1 MPKAPKYWLVGII
14 FLFFLMGSSVLA
26 QSEEGVIF
34 WVPVK
39 DVPNLGMVDW
49 GLASFVQRA
58 LREAEEAGAQAVVLE
73 IDTSGGL
80 VDAMLFIKDAIISS
94 SCPTVAF
101 INHRAWSAGTF
112 IALACETIVFAPDA
126 TMGAAEPRSGAAG
139 EVEQPDPKTVS
150 AIRAQI
156 EALAE
161 ARGRDPL
168 LFASMVDRN
177 LEINGL
183 VKKGELLTLRASQAL
198 EYGAGDL
205 IATNREELL
214 NKLGLEG
221 TVREL
226 SPSWSENLAR
236 LVTNPVVVP
245 VLLILALGGILL
257 EVLTPGFGVPG
268 IVGLISFSL
277 FFGGRYLAGLSG
289 WEPLIFFL
297 VGVILLIVELFL
309 PGFGITGIS
318 GMGML
323 ALSIYLVLRETSILF
338 WQEAL
343 YQLFFYIALMGGV
356 FLVLLAFLPQSPV
369 WQRLGLRKEITGRAY
384 ETEEKGWEPSLVGKT
399 GIAKSMLRPAGIVE
413 IEGKRWDAI
422 TEGEFISPGTRV
434 KVEKVKGN
442 TIVVKSEEGG

>member
-14 FLFFLMGSSVLA
+14 FLFFLMGSSALA
-26 QSEEGVIF
+26 QSGEGVIF

-49 GLASFVQRA
+49 GLASFVSRA
-58 LREAEEAGAQAVVLE
+58 LQEAEEAGAQAVVLE

-94 SCPTVAF
+94 PCYTVAF

-177 LEINGL
+177 LEIDGL

-205 IATNREELL
+205 VATTREELL

-236 LVTNPVVVP
+236 LITNPVIVP
-245 VLLILALGGILL
+245 ILLLLALGGILL
-257 EVLTPGFGVPG
+257 EVLTPGFGIPG
-268 IVGLISFSL
+268 IIGLVSFSL
-277 FFGGRYLAGLSG
+277 FFWRSLSC
-289 WEPLIFFL
+289 WS
-297 VGVILLIVELFL
+297 
-309 PGFGITGIS
+309 S
-318 GMGML
+318 GMGASYFFLSRGNSFDCGAFSTWIWNNRDFGDRSVSSLYLSCSSGNQYFVL
-323 ALSIYLVLRETSILF
+323 ARSFVSI
-338 WQEAL
+338 
-343 YQLFFYIALMGGV
+343 V
-356 FLVLLAFLPQSPV
+356 FLHCSDGGSVSGFACFSSSKPGVAKIGAEKRNNRASLRNRRK
-369 WQRLGLRKEITGRAY
+369 RLGTFSG
-384 ETEEKGWEPSLVGKT
+384 GKN
-399 GIAKSMLRPAGIVE
+399 
-413 IEGKRWDAI
+413 
-422 TEGEFISPGTRV
+422 
-434 KVEKVKGN
+434 GN
-442 TIVVKSEEGG
+442 S

>member
-1 MPKAPKYWLVGII
+1 MRKICKCWLVGMM
-14 FLFFLMGSSVLA
+14 LLLFLMTGLSFP
-26 QSEEGVIF
+26 QSEEQVIF

-39 DVPNLGMVDW
+39 DVPDLGMVDW
-49 GLASFVQRA
+49 GLASFVKRA
-58 LREAEEAGAQAVVLE
+58 LREAEDAGAQAVILE
-73 IDTSGGL
+73 IDTSGGW

-101 INHRAWSAGTF
+101 INHRAWSAGAF

-126 TMGAAEPRSGAAG
+126 TMGAAEPRSGTP
-139 EVEQPDPKTVS
+139 EEIDKPDPKTVS

-168 LFASMVDRN
+168 VFASMVDRN
-177 LEINGL
+177 VEIDGL
-183 VKKGELLTLRASQAL
+183 VKRGELLTLRASQAL

-205 IATNREELL
+205 IAATREELL
-214 NKLGLEG
+214 SKLGLEG

-245 VLLILALGGILL
+245 ILLTLALVGILM
-257 EVLTPGFGVPG
+257 EILTPGFGVPG
-268 IVGLISFSL
+268 IVGLVSFSL
-277 FFGGRYLAGLSG
+277 FFGGRYLAGLAG

-297 VGVILLIVELFL
+297 AGATLLIVELFL
-309 PGFGITGIS
+309 PGFGIAGIS
-318 GMGML
+318 GMGAL

-338 WQEAL
+338 WQEAV
-343 YQLFFYIALMGGV
+343 YQLFFYVALMGGV

-369 WQRLGLRKEITGRAY
+369 WQRLGLKKEITGKVY
-384 ETEEKGWEPSLVGKT
+384 QIEEKSSEPSVVGKT
-399 GIAKSMLRPAGIVE
+399 GIAKSMLRPVGIVE

-422 TEGEFISPGTRV
+422 TEGEFISPGTKVRV
-434 KVEKVKGN
+434 EGVRGN